1 MVAIRRLPRKKS
13 DVCGEN
19 PIPVR
24 GLVFLLQKIMIW
36 NWKYGIFIFVGGGS
50 EMTEL
55 EKAMKNLADAM
66 ADLARRDA
74 ESTEELKRSIAES
87 RRESEASRREYE
99 ASRVEYETSQ
109 KATNTRLAAAI
120 DELQKLNGAF
130 GNRIGDLT
138 EKILVPGIRPK
149 MRSLGHDF
157 SRLSTNEEFYARKGV
172 RFAEIDLFLENP
184 TEAMAVEVK
193 TRMRKDD
200 VTTHLGRLEALRKHE
215 DIAGVKGKLLYGAM
229 AGLVIDES
237 ARELAL
243 DNGLYIVEMVEDS
256 KHVNVV
262 EPPAGVR
269 GW

>member
-1 MVAIRRLPRKKS
+1 
-13 DVCGEN
+13 
-19 PIPVR
+19 
-24 GLVFLLQKIMIW
+24 
-36 NWKYGIFIFVGGGS
+36 
-50 EMTEL
+50 MTEL

-87 RRESEASRREYE
+87 RRESEANRRETD
-99 ASRVEYETSQ
+99 ARI
-109 KATNTRLAAAI
+109 AAAVERM
-120 DELQKLNGAF
+120 DDLDGKF
-130 GNRIGDLT
+130 RNRLGDLT
-138 EKILVPGIRPK
+138 EKLLVPGIRVL
-149 MRSLGHDF
+149 MERCGHDF
-157 SRLSTNEEFYARKGV
+157 TRLAPNEEFYVRKGV

-193 TRMRKDD
+193 THMSEKDVD
-200 VTTHLGRLEALRKHE
+200 KHMERLESLRAHE
-215 DIAGVKGKLLYGAM
+215 EIAGVKGKKLYGAM
-229 AGLVIDES
+229 AGLKIDKG

-243 DNGLYIVEMVEDS
+243 ERGLYVVEMIEDT